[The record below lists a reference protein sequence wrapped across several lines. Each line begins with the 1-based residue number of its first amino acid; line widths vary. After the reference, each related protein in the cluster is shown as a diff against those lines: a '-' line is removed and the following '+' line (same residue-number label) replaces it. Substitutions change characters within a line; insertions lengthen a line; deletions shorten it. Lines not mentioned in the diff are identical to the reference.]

1 MNKLRLLS
9 AALSVA
15 LAIPALAA
23 APKRATAGRAP
34 APITIGRPSESPVSP
49 AASAQ
54 KRLPTPVGQTL
65 PRGITAAGTLK
76 DASASFAA
84 GPRHAAPVKV
94 LGDGTTIYGFPISAS
109 NWTSPQYG
117 IYSFKAA
124 ENPNP
129 TRVVE
134 FTSYEANGGGCYVDG
149 KFYYNSYVYTEEMGY
164 TFTTFLTYDLASG
177 QLTKQTQGFI
187 NETFNLSQITND
199 MTYDP
204 VSDRILVL
212 SYIAVE
218 EAEGLITK
226 YYPSLSEIDRHT
238 GMVSPIARIPQM
250 AAIACSQSGV
260 LYGVT
265 MGKDSRLCRIDKQSG
280 DITEIGSTGLDVN
293 YTQSMTFDPVTDLL
307 YWAAVTTAGNTGLYT
322 LNLTSG
328 AASKICDFPNNEEFT
343 SLYIPSPEV
352 KDAAPAKVQEITPS
366 FSNGSLSGKLIV
378 KAPALTFSGSKL
390 SGKVTLKVDVDGAEK
405 YNSQVDAGQSVEIPL
420 TLTEGTH
427 SFAAT
432 AENASGAGPR
442 TGVAAY
448 VGIDAPAQPGNIT
461 VATDDKGRAIISWT
475 APTAGRHG
483 GYIDPAQITYNV
495 TRMPDGAQVATG
507 ITATSAI
514 DPLEVDASNYYY
526 TVTPYIGQREG
537 LSANS
542 ETRLLGGGS
551 ALPVKWDLST
561 PEQFALFTTIDAN
574 NDADTQYQWGQWMY
588 GYDFRSLKDDS
599 DKRAVVYGYH
609 PENAADD
616 WVITPP
622 VKLKKGKKY
631 RLTYTMWTRGDKEN
645 LEVTVGTAN
654 SVAAQRVI
662 TPSKE
667 YTHKD
672 HKVFT
677 QDFTAEADGN
687 HYAGFHI
694 TSGKKKYYLFVTD
707 IMVDEV
713 PDADAPAAVENLQA
727 TPGAKGAM
735 TATVSFKAPSK
746 TMAGT
751 ALSSLSK
758 IDIYRGNAQEACHTF
773 TSPKAGASLTWT
785 DTDPAPGFNTYRV
798 VAFSGESAGQKA
810 ETTIFVGV
818 DTPLPPAD
826 IAVSDAS
833 GKPVITWTAPTE
845 GVNGGYIDPAAL
857 TYIIYRD
864 GDSADFLHNA
874 FKGTQYTDTG
884 LDPKKM
890 QYFVRYAVFAVSST
904 GRSEFAVTE
913 PIVYGDPYAAPYSDS
928 FADSYSQTNPWVTYK
943 IKGNTQLWTLASSSD
958 TPACSNAD
966 SDGGML
972 SFQSGLGRI
981 GDESRIVSPKISLEG
996 LSRPLLT
1003 FYFYHNY
1010 SEEHEYYENQL
1021 QDRLIPEVQ
1030 LSDGTYEA
1038 LIDSAIYVD
1047 DLGKGW
1053 LKYALPLDKYKAQP
1067 YVRIAFRGISDGQ
1080 QNINV
1085 DLVRITNDIQKDIQ
1099 LYTLSG
1105 PAKAKVGKKA
1115 VYTATFYNR
1124 GSLPATGFKI
1134 QLLQDGRK
1142 IDEYAP
1148 KTLPSGEYAS
1158 FDFPVEFSLDQLDKS
1173 LKFQAKVDWEEDEIE
1188 ADNLSNTVTTRV
1200 TEPDLPEVYAL
1211 RHSVNDH
1218 DVTLEW
1224 GAPEARHYNEGFED
1238 YTPFSI
1244 NNIEDYTLVDND
1256 KSLSYCFQAIHFDH
1270 AGDPQAFMVFNPVM
1284 LGINIVDD
1292 PLFGYDAFDPRGG
1305 QQVLCAWGAAE
1316 KANDDWFISPEVFGS
1331 QKVTFYAKSGDYM
1344 QGKDTFEILY
1354 STSDTNT
1361 ASFRTVGDAVTTGKE
1376 WIKYEIDLPAN
1387 ARYFAIHCTS
1397 ADGFCLMIDDLTYVA
1412 KAAESLVPLTGYA
1425 IYRDGVKVGETGVDV
1440 TTFTDRSLPD
1450 GTYTY
1455 DIRALYG
1462 TRTAPASDKAVA
1474 IVGTGAVDEIAV
1486 DAADAE
1492 YFTLSGLRAQRPLQP
1507 GVYIELRQGKAH
1519 KVFVK

>member
-1 MNKLRLLS
+1 MPAI
-9 AALSVA
+9 AAT
-15 LAIPALAA
+15 
-23 APKRATAGRAP
+23 PKRATAGRTA
-34 APITIGRPSESPVSP
+34 APITIGQPTETPVSP
-49 AASAQ
+49 SASAL

-65 PRGITAAGTLK
+65 PRGINAAGTLR
-76 DASASFAA
+76 DASGSFTT
-84 GPRHAAPVKV
+84 GPRLAAPVKV

-134 FTSYEANGGGCYVDG
+134 FSSYEANGGGCYVDG

-164 TFTTFLTYDLASG
+164 TFTTFLTYDLATG

-187 NETFNLSQITND
+187 NDTFNLSQITND

-218 EAEGLITK
+218 EADGLITK
-226 YYPSLSEIDRHT
+226 YYPSISEIDRHT

-265 MGKDSRLCRIDKQSG
+265 MGKNSRLCRIDKQSG

-293 YTQSMTFDPVTDLL
+293 YTQSMTFDPVTDIL
-307 YWAAVTTAGNTGLYT
+307 YWAAVTSTGNTGLYT
-322 LNLTSG
+322 LDLASG
-328 AASKICDFPNNEEFT
+328 AASKICNFPNNEEFT
-343 SLYIPSPEV
+343 SLYIPAPEV
-352 KDAAPAKVQEITPS
+352 KEAAPAKVSEITPS
-366 FSNGSLSGKLIV
+366 FTNGSLSGKLIV
-378 KAPALTFSGSKL
+378 KTPELTFAGSKL
-390 SGKVTLKVDVDGAEK
+390 SGKVTLKVDVDGVEK
-405 YNSQVDAGQSVEIPL
+405 YNSQVNAGQSVEIPL
-420 TLTEGTH
+420 TLAEGTH
-427 SFAAT
+427 SFAAM
-432 AENASGAGPR
+432 AENAAGAGPR

-448 VGIDAPAQPGNIT
+448 VGIDAPAQPSNIT
-461 VATDDKGRAIISWT
+461 IATDDKGRAIISWS

-495 TRMPDGAQVATG
+495 TRMPDGAEVAKG
-507 ITATSAI
+507 ISATSAI

-561 PEQFALFTTIDAN
+561 HEQFDLFTTIDAN
-574 NDADTQYQWGQWMY
+574 NDAEPQYHWGEWMY
-588 GYDFRSLKDDS
+588 GYDFPSIKDESEKRS
-599 DKRAVVYGYH
+599 VVYGYS

-631 RLTYTMWTRGDKEN
+631 RLTYTMWTRGDKEI

-654 SVAAQRVI
+654 DVASQRVI
-662 TPSKE
+662 TAAKE

-713 PDADAPAAVENLQA
+713 PDDHAPAAVDNLTA
-727 TPGAKGAM
+727 TAGAKGAM

-751 ALSSLSK
+751 ALSTISK
-758 IDIYRGNAQEACHTF
+758 IEVYRGNAQEACHSF
-773 TSPKAGASLTWT
+773 ASPKPGADLTWT

-798 VAFSGESAGQKA
+798 VAFAGESAGQKA
-810 ETTIFVGV
+810 ETTLFVGV
-818 DTPLPPAD
+818 DTPLPPTD

-833 GKPVITWTAPTE
+833 GKPVITWTAPTQ

-864 GDSADFLHNA
+864 GDSAEFLNNA
-874 FKGTQYTDTG
+874 FKGTEYTDTG
-884 LDPKKM
+884 LDPKEM
-890 QYFVRYAVFAVSST
+890 QHFVRYAVFAVSKT
-904 GRSEFAVTE
+904 GRSEFAVTDF
-913 PIVYGDPYAAPYSDS
+913 IVYGDPYAAPFAES
-928 FADSYSQTNPWVTYK
+928 FADSYSQNNPWVTYNL
-943 IKGNTQLWTLASSSD
+943 KGNQQLWTLSSSSD
-958 TPACSNAD
+958 SPACSSAD

-972 SFQSGLGRI
+972 CFQSGFGRI
-981 GDESRIVSPKISLEG
+981 GDESRIVSPKISLAG

-1003 FYFYHNY
+1003 FYFYHKY
-1010 SEEHEYYENQL
+1010 SEEHEYYQEQH

-1030 LSDGTYEA
+1030 LPDGSYEA
-1038 LIDSAIYVD
+1038 LLETPIFVD
-1047 DLGKGW
+1047 DLGQGW
-1053 LKYALPLDKYKAQP
+1053 LKYALPLDKYKTQP
-1067 YVRIAFRGISDGQ
+1067 YVRIAFHGISDGQ
-1080 QNINV
+1080 QNVNV
-1085 DLVRITNDIQKDIQ
+1085 DIVRITNDIQKDIQ

-1105 PAKAKVGKKA
+1105 PAKVKVGKKA
-1115 VYTATFYNR
+1115 VYTATFFNR

-1134 QLLQDGRK
+1134 QLLQNGKK
-1142 IDEYAP
+1142 IDEYSP
-1148 KTLPSGEYAS
+1148 KTLESGEYAS
-1158 FDFPVEFSLDQLDKS
+1158 FDFPVEFTMDQLDKN
-1173 LKFQAKVDWEEDEIE
+1173 LQFQAKVEWDEDEIE

-1200 TEPDLPEVYAL
+1200 VEPDLPEVYAL

-1224 GAPEARHYNEGFED
+1224 GAPEARHYEEGFED

-1256 KSLSYCFQAIHFDH
+1256 KSLSYCFRDIYFDH

-1292 PLFGYDAFDPRGG
+1292 PLFGYDAFDPHGG

-1316 KANDDWFISPEVFGS
+1316 KANDDWFISPEVFGN

-1354 STSDTNT
+1354 STSDTNIG
-1361 ASFRTVGDAVTTGKE
+1361 SFRTVGDAVATDKE
-1376 WIKYEIDLPAN
+1376 WKKYEIDLPAN

-1425 IYRDGVKVGETGVDV
+1425 IYRDGFKVGETGVDV

-1462 TRTAPASDKAVA
+1462 TRTAPASDKAVVV
-1474 IVGTGAVDEIAV
+1474 IGTGAVDQIAA

-1492 YFTLSGLRAQRPLQP
+1492 YFTLAGFRAQRPLQP
-1507 GVYIELRQGKAH
+1507 GVYIELRQGKAR
-1519 KVFVK
+1519 KVIVK